1 MKKILVTGCNG
12 LVGKFL
18 IEKLLRQ
25 QGDNM
30 YLVIGADIKESN
42 IKLSDL
48 YKPRFTYEKVDL
60 TNEKDLIELFD
71 KHNPDVVINAFG
83 IKGSPIRAKTQP
95 VDFLYPSFKINT
107 EIINQ
112 CSKRNI
118 WLVFMSS
125 VGVYSPS
132 ETFI

>member
-18 IEKLLRQ
+18 IEKLLRHQ
-25 QGDNM
+25 SDKM

-42 IKLSDL
+42 INLSDL
-48 YKPRFTYEKVDL
+48 YKNRFTYEKVDL
-60 TNEKDLIELFD
+60 TNETDLINLFD

-107 EIINQ
+107 P
-112 CSKRNI
+112 
-118 WLVFMSS
+118 S
-125 VGVYSPS
+125 VS
-132 ETFI
+132 FLI